1 MDIQFKDFTIDGVI
15 ISNSK
20 SVRRDRRLMNDEM
33 NQWLNEN
40 NITDII
46 NIESLEY
53 EIPPT
58 IGSLGGVKFH
68 GFRLWY
74 KIIK

>member
-15 ISNSK
+15 ISNLK

-53 EIPPT
+53 ENPSNYWKP
-58 IGSLGGVKFH
+58 
-68 GFRLWY
+68 WWC
-74 KIIK
+74 

>member
-1 MDIQFKDFTIDGVI
+1 
-15 ISNSK
+15 
-20 SVRRDRRLMNDEM
+20 MNDEM

>member
-15 ISNSK
+15 ISNLK
-20 SVRRDRRLMNDEM
+20 GVRRDRRLMNDKM

-53 EIPPT
+53 EVPPT

-68 GFRLWY
+68 GFWLWY

>member
-15 ISNSK
+15 ISNLK

-53 EIPPT
+53 EVPPT
-58 IGSLGGVKFH
+58 IGSLNGVKFH

>member
-1 MDIQFKDFTIDGVI
+1 MDIQFKDFTIDGVV
-15 ISNSK
+15 ISNLK

-53 EIPPT
+53 EVSPT